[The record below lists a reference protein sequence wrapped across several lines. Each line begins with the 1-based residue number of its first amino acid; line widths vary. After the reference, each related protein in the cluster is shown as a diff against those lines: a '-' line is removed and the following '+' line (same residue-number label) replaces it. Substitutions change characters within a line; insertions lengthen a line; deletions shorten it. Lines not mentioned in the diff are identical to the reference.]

1 MLLSQSPPD
10 DPGIDIEKFFLE
22 FICLS
27 FIIIYFHLVKKIYLS
42 TNQAEGLGWLFSF
55 SISEENL

>member
-10 DPGIDIEKFFLE
+10 DPGIDIEILFLE

-27 FIIIYFHLVKKIYLS
+27 FIISYFHLVILILVCWLKNIKIYLS
-42 TNQAEGLGWLFSF
+42 TNQAEGLG
-55 SISEENL
+55 